1 MIHSI
6 EKALQN
12 EPRRGPRFRYL
23 GGRMLIF
30 VFVLEVLVSSD
41 RARRSKR
48 IPCGTA
54 YVIFRNSTAEVMIE
68 LNAVVEAR

>member
-1 MIHSI
+1 
-6 EKALQN
+6 
-12 EPRRGPRFRYL
+12 
-23 GGRMLIF
+23 MLIF
-30 VFVLEVLVSSD
+30 VFVFEVLVSSE

-54 YVIFRNSTAEVMIE
+54 YVIFRNSTAEVIIE